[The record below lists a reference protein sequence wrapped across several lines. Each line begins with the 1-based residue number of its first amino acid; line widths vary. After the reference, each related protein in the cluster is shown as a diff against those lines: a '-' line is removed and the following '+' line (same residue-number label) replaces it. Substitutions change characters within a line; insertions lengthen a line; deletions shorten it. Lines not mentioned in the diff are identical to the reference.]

1 MEGLRNVFDNKEEFE
16 KLRSFIIEG
25 IQKFSD
31 YRASN
36 LTYGEIMFV
45 LESVLDNMRDTS
57 EKQIKK
63 NVKGLG
69 REVTFTAL
77 FEITSRMV
85 ETLVK
90 KGVIAS
96 KDEAYIIHG
105 EE

>member
-16 KLRSFIIEG
+16 KLRTLILDSIK
-25 IQKFSD
+25 KFAD
-31 YRASN
+31 YRTGN

-45 LESVLDNMRDTS
+45 LEGVLDNMRETS
-57 EKQIKK
+57 EKQTSK

-69 REVTFTAL
+69 RDITFTAL

-85 ETLVK
+85 ETMVK
-90 KGVIAS
+90 KGILAT